1 MLDSPSLFWFCEKS
15 KVERFSLISKELFD
29 TIFLHKDDD
38 ACPVKN
44 FYTYGSFINA
54 SSCFPKFG
62 RTGSLTKRKREI
74 AAFLGQISYET
85 SGGWP
90 NATNGPYAWGLCY
103 KEEISPKN
111 YSCNYS
117 NQEWPCF
124 PGKSYKGKCPIQ
136 ITW

>member
-1 MLDSPSLFWFCEKS
+1 MLDSPSLFCEKS

-44 FYTYGSFINA
+44 FYTCGSFINA

>member
-1 MLDSPSLFWFCEKS
+1 MGYPSSEISPVS
-15 KVERFSLISKELFD
+15 SLISKELFD

-38 ACPVKN
+38 ACPAKN
-44 FYTYGSFINA
+44 FYTYDPFINA
-54 SSCFPKFG
+54 SGCFPKFC

-74 AAFLGQISYET
+74 AAFLGQISYEA
-85 SGGWP
+85 SGWWP
-90 NATNGPYAWGLCY
+90 TATDGPYAWGLCY

-111 YSCNYS
+111 DYCNPS

-124 PGKSYKGKCPIQ
+124 PGKSYKGRGPIQ